1 MGAVTEDPR
10 GTRLPECIQCRT
22 CAKVCPQNAITFP
35 ASLSIGGE
43 YSKVDFSRRG
53 FVYSLAGGLAVGFL
67 AMQTPFALR
76 QGKYQLDTATR
87 SNSRD

>member
-22 CAKVCPQNAITFP
+22 CAKVCPQDAITFS

-53 FVYSLAGGLAVGFL
+53 FVYSLAGGPGNWVSGHADSIRPQAG
-67 AMQTPFALR
+67 
-76 QGKYQLDTATR
+76 
-87 SNSRD
+87 